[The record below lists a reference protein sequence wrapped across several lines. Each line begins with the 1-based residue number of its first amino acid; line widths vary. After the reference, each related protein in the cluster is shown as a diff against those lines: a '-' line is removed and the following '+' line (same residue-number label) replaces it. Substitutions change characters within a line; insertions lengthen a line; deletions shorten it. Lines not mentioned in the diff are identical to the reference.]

1 MIIYLLIGV
10 VFVVW
15 THLIAGEYPED
26 LHGGEIAI
34 CVVAVLLLRPVF
46 LRVVVEETRTA
57 FR

>member
-34 CVVAVLLLRPVF
+34 CAVALFLLRPVF
-46 LRVVVEETRTA
+46 LPIVVSETRA
-57 FR
+57 VFR